1 MCARVSMKVLNSAIL
16 SKRTVAVA
24 EKVSESNLY
33 NPKFDYQP
41 LNRVTEDGRRLYDT
55 PGGKLPS
62 VTTVLERTKPEEKK
76 QALQEWRRRVGHAQ
90 AQAITTEAANRGTRM
105 HTYLEH
111 YVKTG
116 ELREQGS
123 NPFGWASHAMAETV
137 IEHGL
142 KNVQEFWGVEIPL
155 YFPKLYAGTS
165 DGAGIHMNEE
175 SILDYKQTNKPK
187 RREWIEDYFL
197 QLAAYALAHNEVYG
211 TNIRKGVVL
220 MCVKPPVTAQGR
232 PTARP
237 EYQEFVLETADF
249 DHWADAWWRR
259 LEQYYLLTS

>member
-1 MCARVSMKVLNSAIL
+1 MD
-16 SKRTVAVA
+16 A
-24 EKVSESNLY
+24 EKVLEYNLY
-33 NPKFDYQP
+33 NPKFNYHE
-41 LNRVTEDGRRLYDT
+41 LSRTSEEGKRLYST
-55 PGGKLPS
+55 PDGSKVPS
-62 VTTVLERTKPEEKK
+62 VTTILDKTKPAESKA
-76 QALQEWRRRVGHAQ
+76 ALDQWRKNVGHAR
-90 AQAITTEAANRGTRM
+90 AQQITTEAANRGTRM

-123 NPFGWASHAMAETV
+123 NPFSWASHAMAQTV
-137 IEHGL
+137 IEDGL

-165 DGAGIHMNEE
+165 NGAGIHLNEE

-211 TNIRKGVVL
+211 TRIRKGVVL
-220 MCVKPPVTAQGR
+220 MCVKPPVDAQGR

-237 EYQEFVLETADF
+237 EYQEFVLENADF
-249 DHWADAWWRR
+249 DHWADQWWRR
-259 LEQYYLLTS
+259 LEQYYLQV